1 MRVLIVEDEPQ
12 IAQSIKKALEASGFV
27 AEISE
32 DGESAWFL
40 GGTEA
45 YSAIVLDIGLP
56 RLDGISVL
64 RNWRSEGVAIPV
76 LILTARGSWP
86 ERVDG
91 INAGADDYLVK
102 PFQMEE
108 LVARLRALIRR
119 SVGQANPLLE
129 VGDLVIDL
137 RQMRV
142 SESGSL
148 VNLTPLEFRLLSFL
162 AHNRGRVVSQ
172 EEIASN
178 IYFQDHEPGSNAVE
192 VTVGRIRKKI
202 STNIIETKRGF
213 GYAFVHGSS

>member
-1 MRVLIVEDEPQ
+1 MRVLIVEDEPR

-27 AEISE
+27 AEISQ

-56 RLDGISVL
+56 RLDGLSVL
-64 RNWRSEGVAIPV
+64 RNWRSEGVTIPV

-119 SVGQANPLLE
+119 SVGQASPLL
-129 VGDLVIDL
+129 D
-137 RQMRV
+137 RK
-142 SESGSL
+142 S
-148 VNLTPLEFRLLSFL
+148 
-162 AHNRGRVVSQ
+162 VV
-172 EEIASN
+172 
-178 IYFQDHEPGSNAVE
+178 
-192 VTVGRIRKKI
+192 
-202 STNIIETKRGF
+202 
-213 GYAFVHGSS
+213 